1 MNVRV
6 PGEGGKN
13 LGWFSELLSINIY
26 NYWII
31 YICSMVV
38 EKLNNSIEGQNN
50 GNRPILIIHQE
61 DQLEV

>member
-1 MNVRV
+1 
-6 PGEGGKN
+6 
-13 LGWFSELLSINIY
+13 
-26 NYWII
+26 
-31 YICSMVV
+31 MVV